1 MSRTIDIAFNGEV
14 SSFEFAKVD
23 RGKLYGRKT
32 RVCLDAASREC
43 AEARLTEDGRHILPN
58 GTTASLYI
66 DERGDAVSSK
76 ALVAVD
82 SNGRP
87 LPMLPSTLDEPQEVS
102 GAVPLDDFL
111 MHRVTAV
118 YQLDDAAISPALDAA
133 LSRGDIFR
141 VPFRNRPSCHDNP
154 AFLLMNDEGIFLLIA
169 EPAAFDFIEYDA
181 ASVEPADDEMSG
193 DAPDDFEF
201 GMF

>member
-1 MSRTIDIAFNGEV
+1 LSRTIEIVYNGEV

-32 RVCLDAASREC
+32 RVCLDAAGREC
-43 AEARLTEDGRHILPN
+43 GEARLTEDGRYILPH
-58 GTTASLYI
+58 GTTASLYVN
-66 DERGDAVSSK
+66 ESGDAVSSK
-76 ALVAVD
+76 ELISVD
-82 SNGRP
+82 SGGQP
-87 LPMLPSTLDEPQEVS
+87 LPLLPSTLNAPQEVS
-102 GAVPLDDFL
+102 ELVPLDDFL

-118 YQLDDAAISPALDAA
+118 YQLDDAAISTALDAA

-141 VPFRNRPSCHDNP
+141 VPFRYRPSRHDNP
-154 AFLLMNDEGIFLLIA
+154 AFLLMNDEGIFLLVA
-169 EPAAFDFIEYDA
+169 EPAAFDFIGYDA
-181 ASVEPADDEMSG
+181 VATEPADDEMPR